1 MNIFCCLGHVCN
13 WLLRRILQVKQS
25 SYLREYERT
34 VNGGPAPRPWRER
47 EGLPEQSRW
56 PKRPDGTIDL
66 VVGDQRSGRV
76 RPVKADTFPVIGG
89 ALPLVEDA
97 VKVEKEDPGRGPQ

>member
-1 MNIFCCLGHVCN
+1 MTLRNFIYEALKRGAQILV
-13 WLLRRILQVKQS
+13 LLKTAMECGD
-25 SYLREYERT
+25 YGKT
-34 VNGGPAPRPWRER
+34 VYGGPAPVDWRKR
-47 EGLPEQSRW
+47 EKLPAHDNW